1 MLVLPVHKLVAIVD
15 NPCLLYVVMLG
26 HGEVAA
32 AHLHLEVALV
42 VDVHLHLDVVHG
54 QYICRELE
62 YGDDVYQIVLAED
75 RAVLEARIHHGCYEV
90 MVL

>member
-1 MLVLPVHKLVAIVD
+1 MLVLPTHELVAIVD
-15 NPCLLYVVMLG
+15 NPCLLYVAMLG

-42 VDVHLHLDVVHG
+42 VDVHLHLDVVHDEH
-54 QYICRELE
+54 ICRELE

-75 RAVLEARIHHGCYEV
+75 CAVLEARIHHGCCDV
-90 MVL
+90 VAL

>member
-1 MLVLPVHKLVAIVD
+1 MLVLPTHELVAIVD
-15 NPCLLYVVMLG
+15 NPCLLYVAMLG

-42 VDVHLHLDVVHG
+42 VDVHLHLDVVHNEH
-54 QYICRELE
+54 IRWELD

-75 RAVLEARIHHGCYEV
+75 RAVLEARIHHGCYDV
-90 MVL
+90 VVL

>member
-1 MLVLPVHKLVAIVD
+1 MLVLPTHELVAIVD
-15 NPCLLYVVMLG
+15 NPCLLYVAMLG

-42 VDVHLHLDVVHG
+42 VDVHLHLHVVHDEHVR
-54 QYICRELE
+54 RELE

-75 RAVLEARIHHGCYEV
+75 RAVLEARIHHGCYDV
-90 MVL
+90 VVL